1 MLGWRQ
7 PDELS
12 PTLADLMTK
21 TVNEE
26 PIVPGEGI
34 LHHASG
40 VDLVPANI
48 ELLEDVPLVSQQ
60 VQQAE
65 EERQE
70 DMKKEVRKHEY
81 QR

>member
-1 MLGWRQ
+1 MSKAVQHR
-7 PDELS
+7 
-12 PTLADLMTK
+12 K
-21 TVNEE
+21 RNE
-26 PIVPGEGI
+26 VKKG
-34 LHHASG
+34 
-40 VDLVPANI
+40 

-70 DMKKEVRKHEY
+70 DMKKEVQKHEY